1 MQTRPPCWPE
11 GVPCPN
17 DCAAKLLNREAY
29 NHVDLTGPWVGW
41 KLRGR
46 DLVSPDGMRLSPE
59 RVAGIAWREHNELR
73 LEARRARA
81 AAAAKARG
89 QQPVKV
95 VIVTLADYRQHGVA
109 AG

>member
-1 MQTRPPCWPE
+1 METRPPCWPDRM
-11 GVPCPN
+11 PCPN
-17 DCAAKLLNREAY
+17 DCAAKLLNQHAH
-29 NHVDLTGPWVGW
+29 NHVELTGPWSGW

-46 DLVSPDGMRLSPE
+46 DLVSPTGLRLSPE
-59 RVAGIAWREHNELR
+59 RVAGLAWREHNEAW
-73 LEARRARA
+73 LESKKARA

-95 VIVTLADYRQHGVA
+95 VVITLADYRQNGIA